1 MQNTEY
7 IFWCSSRF
15 MPFFRLDGAPQTMA
29 LHIWRTY
36 TNKWCSES
44 TLAMLTDANNQG
56 RRSIAFVD
64 RKQNKQ
70 KNKKNKNS
78 YLVFNEIWIVLCKW

>member
-1 MQNTEY
+1 
-7 IFWCSSRF
+7 
-15 MPFFRLDGAPQTMA
+15 
-29 LHIWRTY
+29 
-36 TNKWCSES
+36 
-44 TLAMLTDANNQG
+44 MLTDANSQW

-70 KNKKNKNS
+70 KNKKNKNN

>member
-1 MQNTEY
+1 
-7 IFWCSSRF
+7 

-44 TLAMLTDANNQG
+44 TLGMLTDANSQW
-56 RRSIAFVD
+56 RQMIAFVD

-70 KNKKNKNS
+70 K
-78 YLVFNEIWIVLCKW
+78 EQEE